1 VTRHILLVLAQWAP
15 VKPCDQLAAKLAA
28 RSAADGAAMNH
39 YNVVT
44 RLLEILR
51 LVRAGDY
58 PSSNHMAAATG
69 VGWRTIQRDLDFLR
83 QLRVWQRFRSE
94 FSTSLI

>member
-1 VTRHILLVLAQWAP
+1 
-15 VKPCDQLAAKLAA
+15 
-28 RSAADGAAMNH
+28 MNH

-83 QLRVWQRFRSE
+83 QLGAPLEYNEQKRGWRLKDKKWR
-94 FSTSLI
+94 LDR

>member
-1 VTRHILLVLAQWAP
+1 
-15 VKPCDQLAAKLAA
+15 
-28 RSAADGAAMNH
+28 MNH